1 VLTVGASTPD
11 DKAAFFSNENAA
23 MDLVAPGVSIVT
35 SVPVALDTED
45 GTDDGYELVDG
56 TSFSA
61 PMVGAAAAWVREAR
75 PDLTVD
81 QVAQVI
87 RLSARDIASPGYDA
101 STGFGALNL
110 AGALV
115 KQPPI
120 ADPKEPN
127 DDITFVDGR
136 TFGHA
141 DRAVWSGGRTATL
154 RALLDYYEDP
164 YDVYRVRVPAH
175 KRVHVTVVPR
185 FGNPDVE
192 LFDSRATRVATSR
205 HRVARSRHSGT
216 RTDRVAYSNHASRTR
231 TLYVNVYVPRQ
242 KTLDAGYTLTVGR

>member
-1 VLTVGASTPD
+1 
-11 DKAAFFSNENAA
+11 

-35 SVPVALDTED
+35 TVPIALDTED
-45 GTDDGYELVDG
+45 GTQDGYEIVDG

-61 PMVGAAAAWVREAR
+61 PMVAAASAWVRAAR

-87 RLSARDIASPGYDA
+87 RLSARDIGDPGYDA

-120 ADPKEPN
+120 PDPKEPN
-127 DDITFVDGR
+127 DDIRFVDGR
-136 TFGHA
+136 AFGKR
-141 DRAVWSGGRTATL
+141 DKPVWSGGSRVTL
-154 RALLDYYEDP
+154 QALLDYYEDP
-164 YDVYRVRVPAH
+164 YDVYRLRVPAH
-175 KRVHVTVVPR
+175 QRVHVAVTPA

-192 LFDSRATRVATSR
+192 LYSSAATKVATAK
-205 HRVARSRHSGT
+205 HRIARSRHSGKA
-216 RTDRVAYSNHASRTR
+216 TDRVAYSNHTSSTR
-231 TLYVNVYVPRQ
+231 TVYVNVYVPRQ
-242 KTLDAGYTLTVGR
+242 KTLDAGYKLSVR